1 MKIKYDKELDI
12 MYISLSNLPVFESDE
27 KKGMILD
34 YDKNGNIVG
43 IEVMNASK
51 KIGTPT
57 KMEYELA

>member
-1 MKIKYDKELDI
+1 

-43 IEVMNASK
+43 IEVMSASK